1 MISINFEVCN
11 GCGSCV
17 EICPTG
23 ALLLQNGKAGF
34 DLSLCD
40 GCEVCVDSCPLGAI
54 LPYEAQP
61 VMSNVIHMPAESTRI
76 ANTPSEP
83 RELKV
88 RDTVLPAVGSLL
100 VWMGQEIVPRL
111 ADLILKT
118 WDKRVQVADSTVKYE
133 TMPPADQR
141 PAVQGRQ
148 RRNRRRRKDR
158 SNKFI

>member
-23 ALLLQNGKAGF
+23 ALLLQNGKACF
-34 DLSLCD
+34 DPSLCD

-54 LPYEAQP
+54 MPYEAQP
-61 VMSNVIHMPAESTRI
+61 VMSDIIHMPPESIKITD
-76 ANTPSEP
+76 TPSEP
-83 RELKV
+83 RNLKV
-88 RDTVLPAVGSLL
+88 RDAVLPAVGSLL

-111 ADLILKT
+111 ADLVLKT
-118 WDKRVQVADSTVKYE
+118 WDKRVQVADSTLKYE
-133 TMPPADQR
+133 TMLPADQR

-148 RRNRRRRKDR
+148 RRNRRRRKGR
-158 SNKFI
+158 RN